1 MLWNAPGLRVAS
13 YDEFQNMSM
22 WKRHGPSSVAVRVD
36 SGNLLHVSDK
46 LSGSRTMYS
55 SEASYPSGVV

>member
-1 MLWNAPGLRVAS
+1 MLWKAPGLRLAS

-22 WKRHGPSSVAVRVD
+22 WKRQASPSVAVRVD
-36 SGNLLHVSDK
+36 NLNPVHVSDK

-55 SEASYPSGVV
+55 SEALYPSGVV

>member
-1 MLWNAPGLRVAS
+1 MLWNAPGLRVGS

-22 WKRHGPSSVAVRVD
+22 WKRHASPSVAVRLD
-36 SGNLLHVSDK
+36 SGNILHVSDK

-55 SEASYPSGVV
+55 SEALYPSGVV